1 MTHYNA
7 LNVKLSNSLLN
18 NLKSGIKNSTEVTL
32 KISSNVVGDSN
43 DKNNFLHKLFLTN
56 IQVSRLRKVFA
67 NGSSTNIKVSKT
79 QLHLIGQ
86 SGFLGRL
93 LAPLLKTRLS
103 LIRNVLKQLAKS
115 VLIPLGLT
123 AVESATDA
131 AIHKKMFGS
140 DATTLIISN
149 EEMND
154 FMKIVKFLKNLV
166 Y

>member
-56 IQVSRLRKVFA
+56 KQLSRLRKVFS

-79 QLHLIGQ
+79 QLH
-86 SGFLGRL
+86 
-93 LAPLLKTRLS
+93 
-103 LIRNVLKQLAKS
+103 
-115 VLIPLGLT
+115 
-123 AVESATDA
+123 
-131 AIHKKMFGS
+131 
-140 DATTLIISN
+140 
-149 EEMND
+149 
-154 FMKIVKFLKNLV
+154 
-166 Y
+166 